1 MARVEATVP
10 EIRQKQLAALA
21 RDLGLSKSQVIEE
34 AVALY
39 LMAAEEAKRGL
50 HLAMCDAE
58 TGKAVRELVTPSL
71 GQLEWASQRKRVV
84 LTDEEF
90 DRILDLV
97 ENPPRPRKRLSAL
110 MAGSPKQK
118 LAALLAARRG

>member
-21 RDLGLSKSQVIEE
+21 RDLGLSKSQVVEE

-50 HLAMCDAE
+50 RLAMCDAE
-58 TGKAVRELVTPSL
+58 TGKAVRELITPSL
-71 GQLEWASQRKRVV
+71 GQLEWASQRQRVV
-84 LTDEEF
+84 LTAEEF
-90 DRILDLV
+90 DRILELV
-97 ENPPRPRKRLSAL
+97 ENPPKPR
-110 MAGSPKQK
+110 
-118 LAALLAARRG
+118 RR